1 MKIII
6 FIMIYQNAS
15 EMIGKTPL
23 LRLNNIEKKFKLNVN
38 LLAKVEF
45 FNPTGSVKDRI
56 ALSMIEDAE
65 KNGILQRN
73 SVVIE
78 PTSGNTGIGLASVC
92 AAKGYKCILVLPD
105 NMSKE
110 RIKLMNAYGA
120 EVVLTPAKLG
130 MKGAVDKAQELA
142 KTYENSFIPSQFD
155 NPSNPEMHYR
165 TTGPEIYRDTNR
177 KVDIFVA
184 GIGTGGTVSGVGKY
198 LKEQNRNIKI
208 VGVEPQDSP
217 LLTKGKAG
225 PHKIQGIGAN
235 FVPKTLNKKYV
246 DEFLTASN
254 EESFEYARTVGKL
267 EGILV
272 GISSGAALSA
282 AIKIAQRNENNGKT
296 IVVLLPDSGDR
307 YLSTDLFL

>member
-1 MKIII
+1 
-6 FIMIYQNAS
+6 MIYQNAR
-15 EMIGKTPL
+15 EIIGKTPL